1 VMEKLRVT
9 PEEILK
15 KMLDDSLYDPV
26 QKVLGESREGALLEY
41 NESLVQVDGDAKE
54 EDGEFELI

>member
-1 VMEKLRVT
+1 VVIWWIRTRKAQFYCPISPRPTQTGNEWRRT
-9 PEEILK
+9 
-15 KMLDDSLYDPV
+15 
-26 QKVLGESREGALLEY
+26 QGALLEY

>member
-1 VMEKLRVT
+1 MT